1 MRKIKIDAAGN
12 VTEVPFNDN
21 QVIAIQQRQ
30 QQLQIEN
37 LHKENRM
44 LRERIE
50 IMEHKSNKFLNN

>member
-50 IMEHKSNKFLNN
+50 IMEHKLNKLLND